1 MKKKSVLFLES
12 YRTIIALY
20 LILFQHL
27 ITTVFYSKSNIT
39 NVFFLRENFKKKME
53 ILIMKLLYSVAT
65 DSLNPEFLDFLF
77 ISITFYI
84 YPIYFVII

>member
-1 MKKKSVLFLES
+1 ML
-12 YRTIIALY
+12 
-20 LILFQHL
+20 
-27 ITTVFYSKSNIT
+27 
-39 NVFFLRENFKKKME
+39 FFLRENFKKKME

-84 YPIYFVII
+84 YPIYFVIIWNVNLARAKEV